1 MRGKKNN
8 GKLYTLW
15 LSFSMKQKLCS
26 FAGAVIVTIGLV
38 VFSNTITT
46 NYALHGFG
54 VIMDD
59 NVRSYAFLDA
69 VTQESEAF
77 ENYVR
82 THSGEHWDRYEAAAA
97 KTRQSVRELP
107 YDYELIGAD
116 RYAKTWSICNA
127 YETYV
132 TERDHVLM
140 MAPEDADYITSLYRV
155 YKMQDYL
162 DLYARKLIQL
172 SMQEGNDRYLLEVPV
187 LRRIPA
193 ILLVVAGILI
203 GVIVFLTFLMWKS
216 MVTPVRQLAHLSR
229 KIARNEFP
237 GQDLVI
243 ENRDEMGELVA
254 AFNKMKHATI
264 GYIGALEEKYEM
276 TQLLHQEELERVE
289 MEKNLEATR
298 LEMLKSQINPHFL
311 FNTLNMISCM
321 AKLEEAGVTDKM
333 INSLS
338 NLFRY
343 NLKTMETEV
352 PLSHELKIVDDYMYL
367 QQMRFGSR
375 ITYEKS
381 VSPESRD
388 VIIPSFSLQPIVE
401 NAIIH
406 GLSKKEQGGRIYI
419 RACLRQQMVVIS
431 VMDSGAGMDKE
442 TLHAL
447 REALG
452 MRATSRVGI
461 GLGNI
466 YKRVQMMY
474 EDADIQIYSK
484 KNTGTVVQMKLPQ
497 RY

>member
-1 MRGKKNN
+1 
-8 GKLYTLW
+8 
-15 LSFSMKQKLCS
+15 
-26 FAGAVIVTIGLV
+26 
-38 VFSNTITT
+38 
-46 NYALHGFG
+46 
-54 VIMDD
+54 
-59 NVRSYAFLDA
+59 
-69 VTQESEAF
+69 
-77 ENYVR
+77 
-82 THSGEHWDRYEAAAA
+82 
-97 KTRQSVRELP
+97 
-107 YDYELIGAD
+107 
-116 RYAKTWSICNA
+116 
-127 YETYV
+127 
-132 TERDHVLM
+132 
-140 MAPEDADYITSLYRV
+140 
-155 YKMQDYL
+155 
-162 DLYARKLIQL
+162 
-172 SMQEGNDRYLLEVPV
+172 
-187 LRRIPA
+187 
-193 ILLVVAGILI
+193 
-203 GVIVFLTFLMWKS
+203 
-216 MVTPVRQLAHLSR
+216 
-229 KIARNEFP
+229 
-237 GQDLVI
+237 
-243 ENRDEMGELVA
+243 
-254 AFNKMKHATI
+254 
-264 GYIGALEEKYEM
+264 
-276 TQLLHQEELERVE
+276 
-289 MEKNLEATR
+289 
-298 LEMLKSQINPHFL
+298 
-311 FNTLNMISCM
+311 M